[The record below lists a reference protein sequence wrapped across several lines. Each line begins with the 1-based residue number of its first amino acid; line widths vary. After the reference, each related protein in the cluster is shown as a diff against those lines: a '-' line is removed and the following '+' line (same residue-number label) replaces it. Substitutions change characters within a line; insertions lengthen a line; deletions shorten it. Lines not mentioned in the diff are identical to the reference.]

1 MLAVLFGVV
10 VVDLIGFGIVMPVL
24 PFYAKEYGASAS
36 VLGLLLMAHAAA
48 QFLAAPLWGRLSD
61 KIGRRPVMLMTIAGT
76 TASLLLLGF
85 AGSLFWV
92 FAARILSGAFAA
104 NISIATAYISDI
116 TEEHERTRW
125 MGVLGA
131 CFGVGFVLGPIIGG
145 GLAPYKFGG
154 LAPYAVPMLVAAGI
168 AAANLVHAAIRLKE
182 PEGHVLGAAIDE
194 GRLSVLSDPDVRR
207 LCLSYFAFSV
217 AVSQLETV
225 FAFFMIDRFAY
236 DAREVAFILVAMAI
250 VMGGVQGGGMK
261 ALSARYRERSMIV
274 TGSALLGIAL
284 FAVPEVPNV
293 AVLLVVLLVAAFSRA
308 IVHPSLLSLASQ
320 TATPANRGVVMG
332 TFQSSASLARVIGP
346 VAAGLLYDVRIALP
360 FWLAAAL
367 LVGVVAVGRGL
378 PEPTPEAASEAS

>member
-1 MLAVLFGVV
+1 
-10 VVDLIGFGIVMPVL
+10 MPVL
-24 PFYAKEYGASAS
+24 PFYAKEFGASAT
-36 VLGLLLMAHAAA
+36 VLGLVLMVHAAA

-76 TASLLLLGF
+76 AASLLLLGF
-85 AGSLFWV
+85 AGSLV
-92 FAARILSGAFAA
+92 GLFAARILSGAFAA
-104 NISIATAYISDI
+104 NISVASAYISDI

-145 GLAPYKFGG
+145 GLAPYG
-154 LAPYAVPMLVAAGI
+154 YAVPMLVAAGI

-182 PEGHVLGAAIDE
+182 PEGHVLGAAVDE
-194 GRLSVLSDPDVRR
+194 RRLSVLSDPDVRR

-261 ALSARYRERSMIV
+261 ALSARYRERSMV
-274 TGSALLGIAL
+274 VAGSAMLGVAL
-284 FAVPEVPNV
+284 FAVPEVPSV

-308 IVHPSLLSLASQ
+308 IVHPSLLSLISQ
-320 TATPANRGVVMG
+320 TTTPANRGVVMG

-367 LVGVVAVGRGL
+367 LAGVVAVGRGL
-378 PEPTPEAASEAS
+378 PVPEPAVEDS